1 MTAILPALIAV
12 DMEFLTAVRTSKI
25 IDRLTLYLVEMAVPP
40 LITALVA
47 AEAFFLPLDNL
58 LNLASAVLA
67 GGRLARERHGSLHSR
82 IRVYFVPAAE

>member
-58 LNLASAVLA
+58 LNLASAVLTA
-67 GGRLARERHGSLHSR
+67 G
-82 IRVYFVPAAE
+82 